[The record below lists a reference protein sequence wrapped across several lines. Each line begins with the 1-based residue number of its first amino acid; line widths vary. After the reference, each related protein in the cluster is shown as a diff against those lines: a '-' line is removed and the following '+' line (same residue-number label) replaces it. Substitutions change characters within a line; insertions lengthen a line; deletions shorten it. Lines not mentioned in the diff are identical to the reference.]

1 MIDHLSTYASD
12 YLATRDFYRAVFAP
26 LGVTEQIEMVAE
38 WNAEFPTQR
47 MCAFGPE
54 GRLTFWVI
62 ETRSAATPRISPLV
76 PRIAP
81 LWMPSMPRPWLRVGK
96 TMASRGSAP
105 TTTHTITALSPSTR
119 TATMSKPSAINPN
132 SATHRH

>member
-62 ETRSAATPRISPLV
+62 ETRSAATPRH
-76 PRIAP
+76 IAFSAQNRAAVDAFHAAALAQGGQDNGQP
-81 LWMPSMPRPWLRVGK
+81 GLRPHYHAHYYGAFAFDPDGNNVE
-96 TMASRGSAP
+96 AVCHQP
-105 TTTHTITALSPSTR
+105 E
-119 TATMSKPSAINPN
+119 
-132 SATHRH
+132 